1 MNTPNQS
8 DAYIRQSETFV
19 ALDVSGVMKKTN
31 ARLELL
37 HHIKICQ
44 SINFGDR
51 FLYINTKN
59 GGSVTYRPFEPSNP
73 NFDRARCM
81 NYHATPEQIAER
93 VRILRNME

>member
-1 MNTPNQS
+1 MNTPNSS
-8 DAYIRQSETFV
+8 DCYIRQPETFTSL
-19 ALDVSGVMKKTN
+19 AIAGVVKHTN

-37 HHIKICQ
+37 YHIKICQ

-51 FLYINTKN
+51 FLYVNTKN

-81 NYHATPEQIAER
+81 HYHSTPEQIAER